1 MPSAYSPEII
11 QAAATIVAAKIAAD
25 ATAQRPELA
34 YSEIPAQMS
43 MAIGAVIAGINMAS
57 KSGKSAP

>member
-1 MPSAYSPEII
+1 MPSAFSPEII

-34 YSEIPAQMS
+34 YSEIPS
-43 MAIGAVIAGINMAS
+43 LAIGAVIAGIKLAS
-57 KSGKSAP
+57 KSGKNER